1 MEEASRWVRRC
12 CCCYKKEEES
22 EENRGEPEEE
32 EEEVKI
38 EEVCLRKS
46 RSSLSLPPA
55 QVGALTGTPPT
66 YRVNVFRR
74 ISVQV
79 NKKVLKLKLE
89 MKRNIKDLSKS
100 E

>member
-32 EEEVKI
+32 VKI

-46 RSSLSLPPA
+46 RSSLSLPSA
-55 QVGALTGTPPT
+55 QVGALTVTPPT
-66 YRVNVFRR
+66 YRVNVSRR

-89 MKRNIKDLSKS
+89 MKGNIKDYSKS

>member
-22 EENRGEPEEE
+22 EENREEP

-55 QVGALTGTPPT
+55 QVGALTVTPPT
-66 YRVNVFRR
+66 HRVNVFRR

-79 NKKVLKLKLE
+79 NKKSSQTQAGDERKYKG
-89 MKRNIKDLSKS
+89 
-100 E
+100 

>member
-12 CCCYKKEEES
+12 CCCYKKEEKS
-22 EENRGEPEEE
+22 EENREEPE

-55 QVGALTGTPPT
+55 QVGALTVTPPP
-66 YRVNVFRR
+66 YRVDVFRR
-74 ISVQV
+74 ISVRV
-79 NKKVLKLKLE
+79 NEKALKLKLE
-89 MKRNIKDLSKS
+89 MKGNIA
-100 E
+100 

>member
-12 CCCYKKEEES
+12 CCCSKKEEES
-22 EENRGEPEEE
+22 EENRGEA

-55 QVGALTGTPPT
+55 QVGAPTVTPPT
-66 YRVNVFRR
+66 DRVNVFRR

-79 NKKVLKLKLE
+79 HKKVLKLKLE
-89 MKRNIKDLSKS
+89 MIRNRGF